1 MTVEKNY
8 ELVVVGAGN
17 AALCAAIAAREQGI
31 SVLVLE
37 KGPIHK
43 RGGNSFFTDGAIR
56 FAYNGLEDI
65 RKIIPSIKDQEAEK
79 IIMPEYS
86 VKNYYDDLMQV
97 TNGQSDPSLASTLTS
112 HSYETIE
119 WMKKQGVNFDLIYD
133 NQSFEKDGKIQFW
146 GGLPVK
152 TENKGI
158 GLIDALINR
167 SQELG
172 IEIWYDAQAVKIN
185 TENDEVSSIIVH
197 QGEETIEIKTKSIV
211 LACGSFEANPEKRK
225 EEIGEEWESAIVR
238 GTEFNTGDG
247 IEMALEV
254 GAQKFGQWSGCH
266 AIGTDK
272 NVPVV
277 GDFTK
282 PGDIFKKHSY
292 PLGIMLNEEGK
303 RFVDEGADF
312 RNYTY
317 AKYGKEILKQPNNV
331 AYQIFDSQVRSE
343 LREEYNLEEA
353 TSYEAETL
361 EELIEKLP
369 VNKSEF
375 LKTIKDYNTA
385 VQDGPYFPSE
395 KDGKG
400 TKGIHPPKSNWA
412 LKIEKGPFYAYP
424 VTCGIT
430 FAFGGL
436 HVNAEGEVLSKEEKA
451 ISGLFAAGEM
461 IGGIFYDNYPGG
473 SGLMSGAVFGKI
485 SGTSA
490 AKYIHYTSS
499 KV

>member
-1 MTVEKNY
+1 MT
-8 ELVVVGAGN
+8 
-17 AALCAAIAAREQGI
+17 AAIAAAEKGI

-37 KGPIHK
+37 KGPRHK

-65 RKIIPSIKDQEAEK
+65 RKVIPAITDDEAAK
-79 IIMPEYS
+79 IIMPEYT
-86 VKNYYDDLMQV
+86 VENYYADLMEV
-97 TNGQSDPSLASTLTS
+97 TGNQSDPELAKTLTS
-112 HSYETIE
+112 KSYSTIE
-119 WMKKQGVNFDLIYD
+119 WMKEQGVNFELIYN
-133 NQSFEKDGKIQFW
+133 NQSFEKDGKIHFW
-146 GGLPVK
+146 GGLSVK
-152 TENKGI
+152 TENIGI
-158 GLIDALINR
+158 GLIEALNR
-167 SQELG
+167 RATELG
-172 IEIWYDAQAVKIN
+172 IDVWYESEAVKIN
-185 TENDEVSSIIVH
+185 TRDEKISSIVVV
-197 QGEETIEIKTKSIV
+197 QGEKTIEVKTKSIV
-211 LACGSFEANPEKRK
+211 LACGSFEANAKKRK

-247 IEMALEV
+247 IKMALEI
-254 GAQKFGQWSGCH
+254 GAQKFGQYSGCH

-272 NVPVV
+272 NVPKV

-292 PLGIMLNEEGK
+292 PLGIMLNEDGK

-331 AYQIFDSQVRSE
+331 AYQIFDDQVRSQ

-353 TSYEAETL
+353 TSFVADTL
-361 EELIEKLP
+361 EELVEKLP
-369 VNKSEF
+369 VNKEEF
-375 LKTIKDYNTA
+375 LKTISSYNDA
-385 VQDGPYFPSE
+385 VQDGEYHPSE

-412 LKIEKGPFYAYP
+412 LKIEKGPFYAFP

-436 HVNAEGEVLSKEEKA
+436 HVNPNGEVLVKRWRT
-451 ISGLFAAGEM
+451 
-461 IGGIFYDNYPGG
+461 D
-473 SGLMSGAVFGKI
+473 
-485 SGTSA
+485 
-490 AKYIHYTSS
+490 
-499 KV
+499 